1 MAASNILK
9 SAVSSLTGAIEKAI
23 IETEDERNLTKAG
36 AVEVSGVTARAA
48 VPAGLG
54 GVSGKLGAAAAQAA
68 KAAQTVSAAADIASS
83 VAGAVGVS
91 GLTGAL
97 DSFKESLSMEL
108 PKKKRFEVKFNPSQ
122 ITFQGAGGGK
132 VAKTNYS
139 AGGKVDMQYQEMAPR
154 IQMNLQLVFDDYER
168 TEAFMLEKFTDT
180 TAIART
186 VVSSAASAVTGKKH
200 SVQPQVEGFIGALR
214 NDCTRKVTFYW
225 GSMKYQGVLNHV
237 GAEYTMFS
245 TDGSPIRAN
254 VNIGILLTDDSIT
267 DDATTNDY
275 MGQWQNSYQ
284 QVFEKDGITKLGNA
298 VQGVGNLLNINL

>member
-23 IETEDERNLTKAG
+23 IEIEDERNLAKAD
-36 AVEVSGVTARAA
+36 AVEVSEVTARAA

-54 GVSGKLGAAAAQAA
+54 AVSGKLGAAAAQAA
-68 KAAQTVSAAADIASS
+68 QAASAAVDIASS

-91 GLTGAL
+91 GLAGAV

-267 DDATTNDY
+267 DAH

-284 QVFEKDGITKLGNA
+284 AVFEKDGITKLGNA

>member
-9 SAVSSLTGAIEKAI
+9 SAASSLTGAIEKAI
-23 IETEDERNLTKAG
+23 IEIEDERNLAKAD
-36 AVEVSGVTARAA
+36 AVEVSEVTARAA

-54 GVSGKLGAAAAQAA
+54 AVSGKLGAAAAQAA
-68 KAAQTVSAAADIASS
+68 QAASAAVDIASS

-91 GLTGAL
+91 GLAGAV
-97 DSFKESLSMEL
+97 DSLKNSLSMEL
-108 PKKKRFEVKFNPSQ
+108 PQKKRFEVKFNPSQ
-122 ITFQGAGGGK
+122 ITFQGVGGKNVVRANLAAGGQL
-132 VAKTNYS
+132 
-139 AGGKVDMQYQEMAPR
+139 DMSYQGMDLR
-154 IQMNLQLVFDDYER
+154 VQMNLQLVFDDYER

-186 VVSSAASAVTGKKH
+186 VVSSAVSAVTGKTH

-214 NDCTRKVTFYW
+214 NDCTRKVTFCW
-225 GSMKYQGVLNHV
+225 GSMSYRGVLNHV

-267 DDATTNDY
+267 DAH

-284 QVFEKDGITKLGNA
+284 AVFEKDGITKLGNA